1 MSYKRNLGGNSSCWT
16 CLCYMLRDSSGT
28 LVAVRVCC
36 GMALK
41 CRQILDPQ
49 RGQNCFPCLVSTTT
63 LTGAMWGL
71 TRGGERFQRQVRG
84 EEKRPLNPPAPS
96 TALLHVR
103 YPQRSARA
111 PALGS
116 SCSQTSW
123 RNFIPWSLSRA
134 RENGTFHGRTSN
146 AVRIGDLVAST
157 PDTSSACAAGHSE
170 LLAGRRRVQEP
181 QGIFLYFHDCVFCSV
196 RFVRSHVLL
205 SYSLSNAHRAIH
217 TAQRAALL
225 QSGSPPLWLMPIRY
239 VKCTG
244 GTVEQYTIFT
254 DSSMWGDIISD
265 PSIFISTF
273 SFLRKC
279 CSRPCLGEHLPV
291 VEHNAFFR
299 MLSTQD
305 HLRVRV
311 V

>member
-1 MSYKRNLGGNSSCWT
+1 MSYKRNLGANGSCWT
-16 CLCYMLRDSSGT
+16 CLCYMLRDGSGT
-28 LVAVRVCC
+28 SVAAGACC

-49 RGQNCFPCLVSTTT
+49 RGQNRFPCLVSKTT

-96 TALLHVR
+96 AALLHVR
-103 YPQRSARA
+103 SPQRSARA

-116 SCSQTSW
+116 SCSQASW
-123 RNFIPWSLSRA
+123 RNFTPWSLSRA

-157 PDTSSACAAGHSE
+157 PDTSPACAAGHSE
-170 LLAGRRRVQEP
+170 LLAGRRRMQEA

-217 TAQRAALL
+217 PAHRAALL
-225 QSGSPPLWLMPIRY
+225 HSGSPPLWLMPIRY
-239 VKCTG
+239 AKWG
-244 GTVEQYTIFT
+244 DIISMWGIISMW
-254 DSSMWGDIISD
+254 DIISMWGDIISD

-279 CSRPCLGEHLPV
+279 CLVLGPALESTCLL
-291 VEHNAFFR
+291 
-299 MLSTQD
+299 LSTM
-305 HLRVRV
+305 HFSGCWAHRII
-311 V
+311 